1 MENNAAQDFILQFA
15 RDRGSIPIRPFTTT
29 AAAKHSVEFG
39 VESIAAEMSA
49 GAWVI
54 PNHDGVMHPEVA
66 EWVDEMLYYDPRAHT
81 GDRLMASWFAREG
94 VRLGAITAETGRLDL
109 MRR

>member
-1 MENNAAQDFILQFA
+1 
-15 RDRGSIPIRPFTTT
+15 
-29 AAAKHSVEFG
+29 
-39 VESIAAEMSA
+39 MSA

-54 PNHDGVMHPEVA
+54 PNHDKVMHPEVA